1 MCYMK
6 KVTVNG
12 TVVLHQHYLYH
23 GYLQIAAL
31 DLTRSNAPALW
42 LLHWD
47 PTQPVATR
55 PLSLRKNGT
64 WYTYGHDLTKNVTEL
79 YKADG
84 TIATAYDYTPYGTV
98 TANGIDQPIQWSS
111 EHYDPELALV
121 YYNYRHYNPA
131 DGRWINRDPIAEKGG
146 RNLYAFVGN
155 APTLY
160 CDSLGLWAREDEW
173 TFSSSGYKGHICAQE
188 NDSWET
194 LYKEIA
200 GEIVHIPKGMPEK
213 GKIYEV
219 APILQALEKQ
229 IRNNIVAA
237 TKSLNANFGKVQY
250 FDLNWQGDELDRFF
264 HEGRGPL
271 ECHHAVLVVVAKGV
285 MDTVGKSV
293 FNDLFTLRSFKKPDG
308 QYLMQVKASDIKSMQ
323 LGDWG
328 YIKNDPRYD
337 SRLGSLQ
344 GENIIKLGD
353 DQFWGHGI
361 PVPSTEEEVKEI
373 LTRGSYMQGIKEPI
387 IVFDQTTTYFPH
399 VAKIGQAVF
408 DYKKS
413 KSIV

>member
-1 MCYMK
+1 MK

-12 TVVLHQHYLYH
+12 TVVLHQHYLYR

-98 TANGIDQPIQWSS
+98 TATGIDQPIQWSS

-155 APTLY
+155 N
-160 CDSLGLWAREDEW
+160 CIRWSDWLGFVPLIPWIEEH
-173 TFSSSGYKGHICAQE
+173 FIQE
-188 NDSWET
+188 
-194 LYKEIA
+194 
-200 GEIVHIPKGMPEK
+200 
-213 GKIYEV
+213 
-219 APILQALEKQ
+219 
-229 IRNNIVAA
+229 
-237 TKSLNANFGKVQY
+237 
-250 FDLNWQGDELDRFF
+250 
-264 HEGRGPL
+264 
-271 ECHHAVLVVVAKGV
+271 
-285 MDTVGKSV
+285 
-293 FNDLFTLRSFKKPDG
+293 
-308 QYLMQVKASDIKSMQ
+308 
-323 LGDWG
+323 
-328 YIKNDPRYD
+328 IKNRKKTDNSYRNAIMNICVITAEGCIGVTKATLGQIHLDMSRCYAQYEEAYQKLQSMKESKECENAKNMFGGKACPRIFGIHTFEGETNNGTPRIFKQRPDKTYNVDSVIDGRHKPIKNQGEAVGRYD
-337 SRLGSLQ
+337 FCIVSIDGSTVQ
-344 GENIIKLGD
+344 GADHSDGPMLVD
-353 DQFWGHGI
+353 
-361 PVPSTEEEVKEI
+361 I
-373 LTRGSYMQGIKEPI
+373 LTRLEQEIPQHILDSVQDGAMDIYTWKREQWAGSLGK
-387 IVFDQTTTYFPH
+387 
-399 VAKIGQAVF
+399 
-408 DYKKS
+408 DYNREFWCVTCEQDA
-413 KSIV
+413 ILNLQ